1 MPGFGKSGIRLM
13 CASMSMRE
21 PLPSPCRDA
30 PTDRTR
36 GSRRQALALL
46 AAAAFGLLALPAAAM
61 DTDTLVIQTGNGARH
76 RFEVE
81 VARTPEEHERGLMFR
96 DAMAADHG
104 MLFDF
109 APPQRVAF
117 WMKNTKLPLDMVF
130 IGDDGRV
137 AGVTA
142 DAVPYSEEPIPSPGP
157 VRAVLELNAGTGR
170 RLGIRPGDRVAGS
183 IFGPPP
189 S

>member
-1 MPGFGKSGIRLM
+1 M
-13 CASMSMRE
+13 
-21 PLPSPCRDA
+21 DA
-30 PTDRTR
+30 D
-36 GSRRQALALL
+36 AV
-46 AAAAFGLLALPAAAM
+46 
-61 DTDTLVIQTGNGARH
+61 VIQTRDGARH

-81 VARTPEEHERGLMFR
+81 VARTAEEHERGLMFR
-96 DAMAADHG
+96 EALAADHG

-109 APPQRVAF
+109 KDPQPVAF
-117 WMKNTKLPLDMVF
+117 WMRNTRLPLDMLF

-137 AGVTA
+137 AGVKA

-157 VRAVLELNAGTGR
+157 VRAVLEVNAGTAR
-170 RLGIRPGDRVAGS
+170 RLGIRPGDQVGGS

>member
-1 MPGFGKSGIRLM
+1 
-13 CASMSMRE
+13 
-21 PLPSPCRDA
+21 
-30 PTDRTR
+30 
-36 GSRRQALALL
+36 LALL

-170 RLGIRPGDRVAGS
+170 RLGIRPGDKVAGS